1 MKKVLIHI
9 VAYVAAC
16 LILVSIIC
24 FRTKEM
30 REYVEIGDCYVA
42 GVSEKPAM
50 GKTYILTINKTTT
63 LNIQQSQTV
72 NMENAN
78 MGDNMRVVIV
88 RDADQVLQCVV
99 RVEDK

>member
-9 VAYVAAC
+9 VVYVAAC
-16 LILVSIIC
+16 LILVSVVC

-50 GKTYILTINKTTT
+50 GKT
-63 LNIQQSQTV
+63 
-72 NMENAN
+72 
-78 MGDNMRVVIV
+78 
-88 RDADQVLQCVV
+88 
-99 RVEDK
+99 